1 MHVERELK
9 FRLAAASASRV
20 WGLIPGTAPVSRRV
34 LENIYY
40 DTPER
45 QLRAAHA
52 ALRLRRDGRRWL
64 ICFKHDGAPASGLA
78 QRSEWEGQVAHG
90 ALTVGALPLA
100 QIRASAGLDLR
111 ALAPR
116 LMPVFNTRFV
126 RRSSVIALQDG
137 TTIELC
143 VDRGSIAAGRRRALI
158 RELELELI
166 EGDLG
171 AMLEFAG
178 LLVEPLRLELE
189 PLSKA
194 ERGYRLAASER
205 AAPIKARRP
214 SFGEDES
221 TESALLAVVQAC
233 LAQIEGN
240 VEGVAQASDPEY
252 LHQLRVGL
260 RRLRSAW
267 RSFEDLGPRK
277 AFRAPAASLKE
288 LIPVLGRA
296 RDWDV
301 FCLGLRRPALV
312 RRANAPRARARR
324 AAQALVRSARMQRFL
339 LGVARWMHEAPWRRD
354 GEARRPAAAFA
365 GRTLARLERRLRRCG
380 DGIDWTDA
388 SHRHRLRIRVK
399 RLRYASE
406 AFAGLYE
413 APAVKRYLQR
423 LEALQDILGELND
436 IAVGRRLLAE
446 IRLEPDERAPVL
458 RRYAARVRRLVA
470 RLEPAWRAWRKSRSP
485 W

>member
-20 WGLIPGTAPVSRRV
+20 WNLIPDPAQVSRRL
-34 LENIYY
+34 LESIYY

-45 QLRAAHA
+45 RLRAARA

-64 ICFKHDGAPASGLA
+64 ICFKHDRAAASGLA
-78 QRSEWEGQVAHG
+78 QRSEWEAPVGRG
-90 ALTVGALPLA
+90 ALTVSALPLA
-100 QIRASAGLDLR
+100 EICAFAGLDLR
-111 ALAPR
+111 TLAPR
-116 LMPVFNTRFV
+116 LMPVFSTRFA
-126 RRSSVIALQDG
+126 RHSSLIALKDG
-137 TTIELC
+137 TRVELC
-143 VDRGSIAAGRRRALI
+143 VDRGIIAAGRRSAPI
-158 RELELELI
+158 REIELELAA
-166 EGDLG
+166 GDLG
-171 AMLEFAG
+171 AMLEFAER
-178 LLVEPLRLELE
+178 LIEPLRLELE

-194 ERGYRLAASER
+194 ERGYRLAAGEL
-205 AAPIKARRP
+205 AAPVKARPP
-214 SFGEDES
+214 SFGEDGS
-221 TESALLAVVQAC
+221 TESVLLAVVQAS

-240 VEGVAQASDPEY
+240 VEGAAQASDPEY

-277 AFRAPAASLKE
+277 AFRAPAATLKD
-288 LIPVLGRA
+288 LMPVLGKA

-312 RRANAPRARARR
+312 RGASAARARARR
-324 AAQALVRSARMQRFL
+324 AAQALARSARMQRFL
-339 LGVARWMHEAPWRRD
+339 LGVVRWMYESPWRRD
-354 GEARRPAAAFA
+354 GEATRPAAAFV
-365 GRTLARLERRLRRCG
+365 GRMLARLERRLRRCG
-380 DGIDWTDA
+380 DEIDWTDA
-388 SHRHRLRIRVK
+388 SRRHRLRIRVK

-406 AFAGLYE
+406 AFAAFYD

-423 LEALQDILGELND
+423 LEGLQDILGELND

-446 IRLEPDERAPVL
+446 IRVGRDQRAPAL
-458 RRYAARVRRLVA
+458 RSYAARERRLVA
-470 RLEPAWRAWRKSRSP
+470 RLEPVWRAWRKSRSP